1 MKKPIFL
8 VSLFLISGFLLYFL
22 MKGSGGDIIVDTSIT
37 KEDSVLL
44 AMVER
49 VKKTDW
55 LDTKEYSTIKQEIG
69 LSESNENI
77 TTDQKEKMLG
87 TLDINY
93 AFSLSKKYDRIK
105 FSFNKFPSELF
116 NEMLTFKS
124 KNTDLP
130 KGISELKALRKLQE
144 MNKQVDKF
152 LEGKF
157 DLLIFGVLKN
167 QINEIALG
175 DLDRNNMCQ
184 VLKSKGL
191 GDLDKFKE
199 AVEEVT
205 KMINSAINDPDKR
218 NNYKNL
224 ADFLQD
230 EDVQKFTWYR
240 NWFKDPE
247 NIRKY
252 NIYEL

>member
-157 DLLIFGVLKN
+157 DLSKFERLKN

-175 DLDRNNMCQ
+175 DLVGNNMCK

-205 KMINSAINDPDKR
+205 KLI
-218 NNYKNL
+218 NL
-224 ADFLQD
+224 AEEKQEATDRYRNLSRMQTYSNIL
-230 EDVQKFTWYR
+230 EFTWYK
-240 NWFKDPE
+240 NWFKDPK
-247 NIRKY
+247 NIDRY
-252 NIYEL
+252 L

>member
-1 MKKPIFL
+1 MKNPIFL

-144 MNKQVDKF
+144 MNKQVDKY

-157 DLLIFGVLKN
+157 DLSKFERLKN

-175 DLDRNNMCQ
+175 DLVGNNMCK

-205 KMINSAINDPDKR
+205 KLI
-218 NNYKNL
+218 NL
-224 ADFLQD
+224 AEEKQEATDRYRNLSRMQTYSNIL
-230 EDVQKFTWYR
+230 EFTWYK
-240 NWFKDPE
+240 NWFKDPK
-247 NIRKY
+247 NIDRY
-252 NIYEL
+252 L

>member
-22 MKGSGGDIIVDTSIT
+22 MKGSGGDITVDPPIT

-44 AMVER
+44 AMVDR

-55 LDTKEYSTIKQEIG
+55 LDSKQYTTIKQEIG
-69 LSESNENI
+69 LSESNKNI

-93 AFSLSKKYDRIK
+93 AFSLTKKYDEIK

-124 KNTDLP
+124 KNSDLP
-130 KGISELKALRKLQE
+130 KGISELKALKKLQE
-144 MNKQVDKF
+144 MNRQVDKF

-157 DLLIFGVLKN
+157 DLSKFERLKN

-175 DLDRNNMCQ
+175 DLVRNDMCQ
-184 VLKSKGL
+184 KIRSKGL

-205 KMINSAINDPDKR
+205 KLI
-218 NNYKNL
+218 NL
-224 ADFLQD
+224 AEEKPEARDDFRKLSRMQKYPD
-230 EDVQKFTWYR
+230 ILKFTWYK
-240 NWFKDPE
+240 NWFKDPV
-247 NIRKY
+247 NIESY
-252 NIYEL
+252 L

>member
-157 DLLIFGVLKN
+157 DLSKFERLKN

-175 DLDRNNMCQ
+175 DLDRNNMCK

-205 KMINSAINDPDKR
+205 KLI
-218 NNYKNL
+218 NL
-224 ADFLQD
+224 AEEKQEATDRYRNLSRMQTYSNIL
-230 EDVQKFTWYR
+230 EFTWYK
-240 NWFKDPE
+240 NWFKDPK
-247 NIRKY
+247 NIDRY
-252 NIYEL
+252 L

>member
-144 MNKQVDKF
+144 MNKQVDKY

-157 DLLIFGVLKN
+157 DLSKFERLKN

-175 DLDRNNMCQ
+175 DLVGNNMCQ

-199 AVEEVT
+199 AVEDVT
-205 KMINSAINDPDKR
+205 KLI
-218 NNYKNL
+218 NL
-224 ADFLQD
+224 AEEKQEATDRYRNLSRMQTYSNIL
-230 EDVQKFTWYR
+230 EFTWYK
-240 NWFKDPE
+240 NWFKDPK
-247 NIRKY
+247 NIDRY
-252 NIYEL
+252 L

>member
-157 DLLIFGVLKN
+157 DLSKFERLKN

-184 VLKSKGL
+184 EIKSKGL

-205 KMINSAINDPDKR
+205 KLI
-218 NNYKNL
+218 NL
-224 ADFLQD
+224 AEEKIDARDGYRNLYRMQTYQNIL
-230 EDVQKFTWYR
+230 EFTWYK
-240 NWFKDPE
+240 NWFNDPE
-247 NIRKY
+247 NKKY
-252 NIYEL
+252 L